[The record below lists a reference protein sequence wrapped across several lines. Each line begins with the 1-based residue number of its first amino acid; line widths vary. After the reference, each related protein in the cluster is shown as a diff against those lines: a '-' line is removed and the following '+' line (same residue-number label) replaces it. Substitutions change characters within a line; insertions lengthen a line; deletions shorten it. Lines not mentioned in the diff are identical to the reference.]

1 LINEQPTDNLITMQ
15 KSSESVNPLSLRS
28 KKAFTLIE
36 LLVVIAIIAILA
48 AMLLPALAQA
58 KAKAKCIQ
66 CISGMKQIGLA
77 TAIYKDD
84 NAGVLVPL
92 WRDTGSPWTY
102 DPATFVVQVPS
113 ILWWQDMVR
122 LGGYAPSRKIFDCPS
137 VTWFAG
143 NAGGSSTSTN
153 NYLGI
158 GLSHLEF
165 ANILWSG
172 DGGARIKIKDTM
184 VSNPSQSEYAGDSGG
199 VLPFTAANKLKPDL
213 WVEDKGVS
221 DFTGTGNGFFRPPSN
236 WPSAISP
243 PTDGV
248 TVPRHNKRVNIL
260 FFDGHAQTM
269 RNSDLGYFL
278 PRTDA
283 RALWARDHASATCPT
298 Y

>member
-1 LINEQPTDNLITMQ
+1 MQ
-15 KSSESVNPLSLRS
+15 KSSESVNPLSLRP

-48 AMLLPALAQA
+48 AMLLPALS
-58 KAKAKCIQ
+58 KAKEKAKSIQ
-66 CISGMKQIGLA
+66 CLSNMKQIGLA
-77 TAIYKDD
+77 TQMYKDD
-84 NAGVLVPL
+84 NAGFLVPL
-92 WRDTGSPWTY
+92 WRDTGSPWNY

-143 NAGGSSTSTN
+143 NAGGQSTSTN

-165 ANILWSG
+165 ANIIWSG
-172 DGGARIKIKDTM
+172 DGGMRIKIKESM
-184 VSNPSQSEYAGDSGG
+184 VSNPSQGAYAGDSAGI
-199 VLPFTAANKLKPDL
+199 LNQNLSKPDS

-236 WPSAISP
+236 WSTPITPAL
-243 PTDGV
+243 DGV
-248 TVPRHNKRVNIL
+248 TVPRHNKRVNTL
-260 FFDGHAQTM
+260 FFDGHAQSM
-269 RNSDLGYFL
+269 KNSELGYFL

-283 RALWARDHASATCPT
+283 RALWARDHATTACPT